1 MNNAP
6 YVPVEDVAKHFSVTI
21 SCIRGWIRQGK
32 IPKHTYIKLGNTYRF
47 NIPLVVEALTQK
59 QMEEETAAAAP
70 AAIADD
76 VAVPVQLELNFN
88 PDEDL

>member
-1 MNNAP
+1 MNGAP
-6 YVPVEDVAKHFSVTI
+6 YVPIEDVAKHFTVTI
-21 SCIRGWIRQGK
+21 SCIRGWVRQGK

-47 NIPLVVEALTQK
+47 NIPLVVDALTQMQK
-59 QMEEETAAAAP
+59 EEPVPVVTETA
-70 AAIADD
+70 D

>member
-1 MNNAP
+1 MNGAP
-6 YVPVEDVAKHFSVTI
+6 YVPIEDVAKHFTVTI
-21 SCIRGWIRQGK
+21 SCIRGWVRQGK

-47 NIPLVVEALTQK
+47 NIPLVVSALTQMPK
-59 QMEEETAAAAP
+59 EETVPVVTETA
-70 AAIADD
+70 D

>member
-1 MNNAP
+1 MNGAP
-6 YVPVEDVAKHFSVTI
+6 YVPIEDVAKHFTVTI
-21 SCIRGWIRQGK
+21 SCIRGWVRQGK

-47 NIPLVVEALTQK
+47 NIPLVVDALTQMHK
-59 QMEEETAAAAP
+59 EEPVPVVVEAA
-70 AAIADD
+70 D